1 MLEAFML
8 HKLVLGPIRLVLA
21 FFDFFLGEWLRLLA
35 LLIRNV
41 LTLMGL
47 LHCSV
52 DHDLTSLEF
61 LSLVYFWLSCPHYAG
76 RILGVRVSNMDNVT
90 VSERLVVRSLLN
102 CKLS

>member
-8 HKLVLGPIRLVLA
+8 HKLALGPISFL
-21 FFDFFLGEWLRLLA
+21 DFFLGEWLRLT
-35 LLIRNV
+35 LL
-41 LTLMGL
+41 LLMGL

-102 CKLS
+102 CKLG

>member
-8 HKLVLGPIRLVLA
+8 HKLALGPISFL
-21 FFDFFLGEWLRLLA
+21 DFFLGEWLRLLA